1 MAKTY
6 EPIATNTLGSN
17 TAVVTFSSIPATYT
31 DLVLVSNI
39 QSTAA
44 NNGTLRINGDTATN
58 YSWTFLSGNGTAASS
73 ARGSSKNSIQMDNLS
88 GPPTSGSTYQIYIT
102 NVMNYANATTY
113 KTVVSRS
120 GLASQATEAVVGL
133 WRNTAAITSLSI
145 QIDVSGSVLAGSVF
159 TLYGIKAA

>member
-31 DLVLVSNI
+31 DLVLISYI

-44 NNGTLRINGDTATN
+44 NNGTLRLNGDTTN

-73 ARGSSKNSIQMDNLS
+73 ARGSNRNSIQLDNLS

-102 NVMNYANATTY
+102 NIMNYANATTY
-113 KTVVSRS
+113 KTVISRS

-133 WRNTAAITSLSI
+133 WRATPAAVTSLSI
-145 QIDVSGSVLAGSVF
+145 QIDVSGSVLAGSIF
-159 TLYGIKAA
+159 TLYGIKSA